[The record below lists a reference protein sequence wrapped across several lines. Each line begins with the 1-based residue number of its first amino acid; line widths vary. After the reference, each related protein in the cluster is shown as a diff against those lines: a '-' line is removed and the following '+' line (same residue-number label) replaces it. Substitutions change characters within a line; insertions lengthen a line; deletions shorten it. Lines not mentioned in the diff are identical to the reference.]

1 MCVLFR
7 FAADLL
13 LRSGLLCRFNPA
25 AAAAAAGAAAAAA
38 ATEDVGLTIC
48 GFIAELLFENG
59 SGAVLLLF
67 LLLAGKE
74 TEKKN

>member
-25 AAAAAAGAAAAAA
+25 AAAAAGAAAGAA